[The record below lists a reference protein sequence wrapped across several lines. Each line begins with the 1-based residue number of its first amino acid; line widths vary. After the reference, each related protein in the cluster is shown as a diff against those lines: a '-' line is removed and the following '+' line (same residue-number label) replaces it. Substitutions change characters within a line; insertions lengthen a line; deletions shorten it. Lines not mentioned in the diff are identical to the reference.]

1 MEEKMGLQ
9 INRRRFLS
17 TAGIALAAPAVI
29 LSNRTARAAAT
40 TLTLGHGAAPGNPR
54 TVAANKFAELV
65 AQKTEGRIKINV
77 AGAETLGSD
86 SAMLTSLRT
95 GALDFT
101 INSQG
106 ATSAILPELNALG
119 LPFLF
124 ENTDKAISVLSGPV
138 GAELNKRFE
147 AVGVVPLDWWDNG
160 IRHLTNS
167 KRKVASP
174 GDLSGLKIRTPADPM
189 TIDIFKA
196 LGAGTEQI
204 AFGELYIALQ
214 QGVVD
219 GQENPLANI
228 ESSKLY
234 EVNKYISLTAH
245 KWESTPFLMSKIAQ
259 ARLGKDLE
267 AVKAVAKEAGDLQR
281 KLSNEK
287 SAEVLETFKKNPAI
301 EVAEVDH
308 AAFVK
313 ATAPVADAW
322 KKKPFGD
329 FVAKVEAAARG

>member
-1 MEEKMGLQ
+1 MNLHL
-9 INRRRFLS
+9 RRRGFL
-17 TAGIALAAPAVI
+17 TAAVAAIAAPAI
-29 LSNRTARAAAT
+29 ITGIRPAQAAT

-54 TVAANKFAELV
+54 TVAASKFAELV
-65 AQKTEGRIKINV
+65 AEKTAGRIKINV

-101 INSQG
+101 ANSQG
-106 ATSAILPELNALG
+106 ATSAIVPELAALG

-124 ENTDKAISVLSGPV
+124 ENTDSAIRVLNGPV
-138 GAELNKRFE
+138 GEELNKRFE

-167 KRKVASP
+167 KRKVTSP
-174 GDLSGLKIRTPADPM
+174 ADLDGMKIRTPADPM
-189 TIDIFKA
+189 TIDIFQA

-228 ESSKLY
+228 ESSKLF
-234 EVNKYISLTAH
+234 EVNRFISLTAH

-259 ARLGKDLE
+259 ARLGSDLE
-267 AVKAVAKEAGDLQR
+267 AVKVAAKEAGELQR
-281 KLSNEK
+281 KLSTEK
-287 SAEVLETFKKNPAI
+287 AAQVLDMFRKNAAI
-301 EVAEVDH
+301 EVTEVDRD
-308 AAFVK
+308 AFMK
-313 ATAPVADAW
+313 ATAPVAENW
-322 KKKPFGD
+322 KKKPFGE
-329 FVAKVEAAARG
+329 FVGQIEKAARG

>member
-1 MEEKMGLQ
+1 MSLQ
-9 INRRRFLS
+9 LHRRTVLAS
-17 TAGIALAAPAVI
+17 VVAALAAPALVSTI
-29 LSNRTARAAAT
+29 RPARAET

-54 TVAANKFAELV
+54 TVAAAKFAELV
-65 AQKTEGRIKINV
+65 AEKTSGRVKINV

-86 SAMLTSLRT
+86 AAMLTSLRT

-101 INSQG
+101 ANSQG
-106 ATSAILPELNALG
+106 ATSALVPELAALG

-124 ENTDKAISVLSGPV
+124 ESTEKAMKLLN
-138 GAELNKRFE
+138 GAIGEELNKRFE

-167 KRKVASP
+167 KRKVVAP
-174 GDLSGLKIRTPADPM
+174 GDVSGMKIRTPADPM
-189 TIDIFKA
+189 TIDIFET
-196 LGAGTEQI
+196 LGATTEQI

-234 EVNKYISLTAH
+234 EVNRYISLTAH
-245 KWESTPFLMSKIAQ
+245 KWESTPFLMSKIAE
-259 ARLGKDLE
+259 ARLGSDLE
-267 AVKAVAKEAGDLQR
+267 AVKAAAREAGELQR

-287 SAEVLETFKKNPAI
+287 ASEVLAAFKGKANV
-301 EVAEVDH
+301 EVVDVDRE
-308 AAFVK
+308 AFVK
-313 ATAPVADAW
+313 ATAAVADVW

-329 FVAKVEAAARG
+329 FVGQIEAEARA

>member
-1 MEEKMGLQ
+1 MGLQ
-9 INRRRFLS
+9 INRRTFLAS
-17 TAGIALAAPAVI
+17 ASVALAAPAI
-29 LSNRTARAAAT
+29 ALSIRPASADT

-54 TVAANKFAELV
+54 TVAAAKFAELV
-65 AQKTEGRIKINV
+65 GQKTDGRVKINV

-86 SAMLTSLRT
+86 AAMLTSLRT

-101 INSQG
+101 ANSQG
-106 ATSAILPELNALG
+106 ATSAIVPELGALG

-124 ENTDKAISVLSGPV
+124 EDTDKAMAVLNGPV
-138 GAELNKRFE
+138 GEDLSKRFE
-147 AVGVVPLDWWDNG
+147 AVNVVPLDWWDNG

-167 KRKVASP
+167 KRQIVSP
-174 GDLSGLKIRTPADPM
+174 ADLAGMKIRTPADPM
-189 TIDIFKA
+189 TIDIFQA
-196 LGAGTEQI
+196 LGVGTEQI

-259 ARLGKDLE
+259 ARLGADLE
-267 AVKAVAKEAGDLQR
+267 AVRAAAKEAGELQR
-281 KLSNEK
+281 KLSSEK
-287 SAEVLETFKKNPAI
+287 ASQVLKAFKSNSAVEVT
-301 EVAEVDH
+301 EVDH
-308 AAFVK
+308 DAFVK
-313 ATAPVADAW
+313 ATTKVADAW
-322 KKKPFGD
+322 KQKPFGD
-329 FVAKVEAAARG
+329 FVAKVEAEARA